1 MLFDMPFYMREF
13 STWYL
18 KFSFVCL
25 VERMARGWS
34 RVKTKVIHGHKSL
47 SEGLRLKQEKS
58 VQWLLDLLYFFFF
71 AKTESYLLYQDVS
84 HGLDVFF
91 SIIWKK
97 IGLVTT
103 RVWILRVSSCA
114 KSDPW
119 VARGTLVLVVANN
132 TNSGFRRSIH
142 TTNDI
147 EPFFIAV
154 GL

>member
-18 KFSFVCL
+18 KFSFVGL

-47 SEGLRLKQEKS
+47 SEGLRLKICTMTIRHIIS
-58 VQWLLDLLYFFFF
+58 CFFFCENWVKF
-71 AKTESYLLYQDVS
+71 IVPRCIPWLWCVCLHYLEKHRPRYRTCLNCQVS
-84 HGLDVFF
+84 L
-91 SIIWKK
+91 
-97 IGLVTT
+97 L
-103 RVWILRVSSCA
+103 CQ

-119 VARGTLVLVVANN
+119 VARVTLILVVANN
-132 TNSGFRRSIH
+132 TNSGFRISTP

-147 EPFFIAV
+147 EPFFVAV
-154 GL
+154 VL